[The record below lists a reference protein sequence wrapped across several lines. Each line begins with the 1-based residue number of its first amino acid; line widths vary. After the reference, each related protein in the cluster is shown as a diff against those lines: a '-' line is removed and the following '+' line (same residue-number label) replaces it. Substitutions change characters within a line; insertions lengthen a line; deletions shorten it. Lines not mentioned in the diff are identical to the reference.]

1 MTTPILNVI
10 EMGSIRNGKGAD
22 ERASEQ
28 DRNHMLPLNHQ
39 PTQRRLRGQQSF
51 EPKSFST
58 QWRKGNECGDYRLR
72 S

>member
-22 ERASEQ
+22 ERGSE
-28 DRNHMLPLNHQ
+28 
-39 PTQRRLRGQQSF
+39 TGTICCQRHLRGQQSF